1 MSRRTDRGVGE
12 VRGRGQSEVLGGGQ
26 ELLRAQKMSK
36 AGKRCV
42 ESFVDVTWFSKNSQ
56 EGRRVRFLERDPT
69 DWALG
74 GGFERPAATSAD
86 PENEITAQ

>member
-1 MSRRTDRGVGE
+1 ME
-12 VRGRGQSEVLGGGQ
+12 GGL

-56 EGRRVRFLERDPT
+56 EGRRVRFLERART
-69 DWALG
+69 DWGPEELWGGADEALARPLRG
-74 GGFERPAATSAD
+74 GLGAGSDSLWPPHPSKS
-86 PENEITAQ
+86 